1 MKDLRDIECSL
12 NAGFFCKKEEAQINF
27 GMNVK
32 INFSQ
37 SFIIMIQ
44 IWNVFKM
51 LKLEMII
58 EAEFNR
64 NEINHTE
71 TQLWFQD

>member
-1 MKDLRDIECSL
+1 MQ
-12 NAGFFCKKEEAQINF
+12 GFFCKKEEAQINF

-71 TQLWFQD
+71 TQLWFRD

>member
-1 MKDLRDIECSL
+1 M

-71 TQLWFQD
+71 TQLWFRD